1 MEPRRAQ
8 EALVTPKQASTI
20 EQLRASR
27 ERSPFLV
34 VTAVLLFLV
43 AAVAWMGPT
52 FDLGDFAS
60 SRRADNLVR
69 FLTVDAV
76 PPVVRD
82 APSGEKLGAAFSWA
96 AERLR
101 SRYLAAAAAT
111 LAVAVVAAILAALF
125 GAALAPFTARS
136 IVGEA
141 SLPRRI
147 VSRLSRFVCVL
158 LRAIPE
164 YMLAFL
170 LGALLPSAAWA
181 CVLAL
186 AIHNGGILGR
196 LYGETLENSDQR
208 AAHAWFHSG
217 APRSTATVGALFPAV
232 LPRFLTYFFYRLETC
247 VREST
252 VLGMLGFV
260 SLGHWIVQARAA
272 GHYDDM
278 LLAFAMGAFIVLT
291 ADLASWFARR
301 AVRDAS

>member
-1 MEPRRAQ
+1 MSAAPQ
-8 EALVTPKQASTI
+8 PKATAS
-20 EQLRASR
+20 ELRSKR
-27 ERSPFLV
+27 ERSAFLRI
-34 VTAVLLFLV
+34 TALALAGI
-43 AAVAWMGPT
+43 AALAWFGGT
-52 FDLGDFAS
+52 IDWNDLMS
-60 SRRADNLVR
+60 SRRGDNLVR
-69 FLTVDAV
+69 FVTVDAV
-76 PPVVRD
+76 PPAVRD
-82 APSGEKLGAAFSWA
+82 AASGEKLGAFFSWA
-96 AERLR
+96 SGRIGD
-101 SRYLAAAAAT
+101 RYLAAAGAT

-125 GAALAPFTARS
+125 GALLAPFTARS
-136 IVGEA
+136 IVGV
-141 SLPRRI
+141 SSTPRRV
-147 VSRLSRFVCVL
+147 VSQAARFLCVL

-208 AAHAWFHSG
+208 AARAWFQSG

-291 ADLASWFARR
+291 ADLASWLARR
-301 AVRDAS
+301 AVRNAS

>member
-1 MEPRRAQ
+1 MS
-8 EALVTPKQASTI
+8 LASPTSSTTA
-20 EQLRASR
+20 QLRAHR
-27 ERSPFLV
+27 ERSVFLR
-34 VTAVLLFLV
+34 VTALAL
-43 AAVAWMGPT
+43 AAIAAFAW
-52 FDLGDFAS
+52 LGDTIDWGDLWS
-60 SRRADNLVR
+60 SRRGNNLVR

-76 PPVVRD
+76 PPAVRD
-82 APSGEKLGAAFSWA
+82 AAEGTKISAFFSWA
-96 AERLR
+96 SGRIGD
-101 SRYLAAAAAT
+101 RYLAAAGAT
-111 LAVAVVAAILAALF
+111 LAVAVIAAILAALF
-125 GAALAPFTARS
+125 GAALAPLTARS
-136 IVGEA
+136 IVGA
-141 SLPRRI
+141 SSPLRRI
-147 VSRLSRFVCVL
+147 VSGVARFVCVL

-170 LGALLPSAAWA
+170 LGAWLPSAAWA

-208 AAHAWFHSG
+208 AARAWFQSG
-217 APRSTATVGALFPAV
+217 APRTTATLGALFPAV

-291 ADLASWFARR
+291 ADLASWLARR
-301 AVRDAS
+301 AVRNAS